1 MSTVGQLSD
10 PYEQGEDDDDL
21 AGVSVSGLPA
31 EPDER
36 DEPVDTAPVDAGA
49 EPSDEALFDLGD
61 WSDGERQAA
70 ADRLNDAAIPFLW
83 EGTTLQVAADD
94 EAAVE
99 NILDIVG
106 GGADEQP
113 EPLDPDRDQVAY
125 DMSEWDDDQLSAL
138 ADALG
143 AAGIEYGWDGD
154 TDELFVYV
162 EDEEAADELFEKVA
176 HPDELD
182 AEDDDGTGGA
192 EFLGSIFVAADRLQH
207 DGGDTEGTI
216 AMVKAALVF
225 DGGEPAPYGVDP
237 AQWTRLSERV
247 AELGDL
253 LSEDT
258 VDEDEVE
265 TQARDLRA
273 ALRPFV

>member
-1 MSTVGQLSD
+1 MSSVGQLSD
-10 PYEQGEDDDDL
+10 PYDQGEQDDM
-21 AGVSVSGLPA
+21 AGVSVGGLPG
-31 EPDER
+31 EPDEP
-36 DEPVDTAPVDAGA
+36 DEPADAGPA
-49 EPSDEALFDLGD
+49 DAGDEPSDEALFDLDD
-61 WSDGERQAA
+61 WSDVERQAA

-83 EGTTLQVAADD
+83 EGTTLQVAAVD

-113 EPLDPDRDQVAY
+113 EPLDPGRDQVAY

-138 ADALG
+138 ADALT
-143 AAGIEYGWDGD
+143 AAGIEFGWDAD
-154 TDELFVYV
+154 TDELFVYT

-176 HPDELD
+176 HPDELE

-265 TQARDLRA
+265 AQARDLRT

>member
-10 PYEQGEDDDDL
+10 PYEQGEDDDL

-36 DEPVDTAPVDAGA
+36 DELVDAAPADAGA

-61 WSDGERQAA
+61 WSDVERQAA

-83 EGTTLQVAADD
+83 EGTTLQVAAAD

-154 TDELFVYV
+154 TDELFVYA
-162 EDEEAADELFEKVA
+162 EDEEAADELFERVA

-216 AMVKAALVF
+216 AMVKAALAV

-247 AELGDL
+247 AEIGDL

-265 TQARDLRA
+265 AQARDLRA

>member
-36 DEPVDTAPVDAGA
+36 DEPVDAAPADAGA

-94 EAAVE
+94 EGAVE

-154 TDELFVYV
+154 TDELFVYA